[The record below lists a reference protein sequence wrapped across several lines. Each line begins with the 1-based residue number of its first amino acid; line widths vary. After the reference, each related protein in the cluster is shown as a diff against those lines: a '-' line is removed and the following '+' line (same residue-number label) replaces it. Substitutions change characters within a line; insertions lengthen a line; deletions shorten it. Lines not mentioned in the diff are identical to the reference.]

1 MPGRSRSKSPRR
13 SRSRSR
19 SRSKSPRRSRSKS
32 PRRSR
37 SRSPRRSRSRS
48 PRRSRSRSPR
58 RSRSKSSSGVSESE
72 IKRKYHALKKGG
84 LDFQNKVIERRV
96 KELEK
101 KIGKEKAEDAR
112 EFLDILMYDFVRSDD
127 AESHV
132 TTKSFFTSKT
142 HTPISIIKGITG
154 QVFTIEKMVNDV

>member
-1 MPGRSRSKSPRR
+1 MPRRSRSKSPRSKSPRR
-13 SRSRSR
+13 SRS
-19 SRSKSPRRSRSKS
+19 KSPRSKS

-37 SRSPRRSRSRS
+37 SRSPRRSRSR
-48 PRRSRSRSPR
+48 
-58 RSRSKSSSGVSESE
+58 SSSGVSESE

-101 KIGKEKAEDAR
+101 EIGEEKAEDVR

-154 QVFTIEKMVNDV
+154 QVFTIEKMVRDV